1 MHVAGFGGS
10 FAGMKQVVEGER
22 GVWGER
28 IAAGHLLAAG
38 YRIVERNW
46 RYRRCEIDLIATRG
60 HETIFVEVKVRG
72 AAHCGPIEDAVS
84 SAQRRRLI
92 RAAHMFLVSRKGMP
106 EQARFDLIRIVT
118 DARGWKLEHVPDAF
132 LPDPV

>member
-1 MHVAGFGGS
+1 VGLGSSFG
-10 FAGMKQVVEGER
+10 GMKQEVGVER

-72 AAHCGPIEDAVS
+72 AAHCGEIEDVVS
-84 SAQRRRLI
+84 TAQRRRLI
-92 RAAHMFLVSRKGMP
+92 RAAHMFLVSRRGMP
-106 EQARFDLIRIVT
+106 GQARFDLIRIVT

-132 LPDPV
+132 LPDPA